1 MLNHGTSLFF
11 PVLPF
16 TQEVTMQNVNNEIF
30 RIMFVTI
37 AIYSLSTLDSL
48 PPSILI
54 SCSIFMLLFL
64 KSCTRVTHVDDLCL
78 QSSFLFQWVS
88 ECSLNSLYIC
98 IRASSQSPNSF
109 ENFFPFLS
117 LLETLYCPPGR
128 SRCCLVIKMPSA
140 PLLIKSFTVS

>member
-54 SCSIFMLLFL
+54 SCSIVILLFL

-88 ECSLNSLYIC
+88 ECSLNSLLPL
-98 IRASSQSPNSF
+98 SPQTVLRI
-109 ENFFPFLS
+109 FFPFLS
-117 LLETLYCPPGR
+117 LLATLYCPPGR
-128 SRCCLVIKMPSA
+128 ARCCLVIKMPSA